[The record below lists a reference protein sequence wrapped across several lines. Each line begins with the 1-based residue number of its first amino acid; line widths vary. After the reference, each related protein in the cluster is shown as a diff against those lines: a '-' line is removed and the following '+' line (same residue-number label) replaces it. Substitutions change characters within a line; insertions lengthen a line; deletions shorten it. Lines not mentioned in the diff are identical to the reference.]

1 VGQVIETWLPT
12 QYKQT
17 NDLKGN
23 PLPPGTIRVRF
34 AGGASS
40 EEYAYPADPN
50 RMPIPLYG
58 EQVLCFSQPD
68 GQAIKRSENK
78 WYYTQVVNT
87 HGNVNNAILP
97 FLQDKGASGGE
108 YGPNPIVKA
117 GVGNKPGQLSFIE
130 QDITYIQ
137 PFQGDINY
145 PDRYGSILRFSA
157 TADMKD
163 CSKYLKKPFFKG
175 SRPGDPIIGIT
186 CGVKDARS
194 GKSIDKYY
202 AVEDPNKDA
211 SFIYLTSTQYFDKFK
226 YSQKGVGKE
235 VKTLNA
241 YKNSQV
247 IIGAERLVF
256 DARKDEILLV
266 SKKDVKIAT
275 PEWQTDMDMFFTQ
288 MLMLIEEIIEQNKN
302 LEMAHVEIAAL
313 GINSA
318 TSIHPTGTGL
328 SGPPMNTAAFAAT
341 NAAAITNAITT
352 TTIRSRV
359 EKIKAIIEKMKQ

>member
-1 VGQVIETWLPT
+1 
-12 QYKQT
+12 
-17 NDLKGN
+17 
-23 PLPPGTIRVRF
+23 LPPGTIRVRF

-68 GQAIKRSENK
+68 GKSIKRSENK
-78 WYYTQVVNT
+78 WYYTQVINT

-97 FLQDKGASGGE
+97 FLQDKGVGGGN

-117 GVGNKPGQLSFIE
+117 GQGKKPGQISFTE

-157 TADMKD
+157 TANLKD
-163 CSKYLKKPFFKG
+163 CVKYQNKPFFKG
-175 SRPGDPIIGIT
+175 NKPGDPFVGIT

-194 GKSIDKYY
+194 GRSITKYY
-202 AVEDPNKDA
+202 AVEDPTKDS
-211 SFIYLTSTQYFDKFK
+211 SFIYLTSSQYFDKFK
-226 YSQKGVGKE
+226 FSQKKVGKD
-235 VKTLNA
+235 VKALNS
-241 YKNSQV
+241 YRNSQV

-256 DARKDEILLV
+256 DARKDEIVIV

-275 PEWQTDMDMFFTQ
+275 PKWQTDMDMFFTQ
-288 MLMLIEEIIEQNKN
+288 MLKLIEEVIKQNKN
-302 LEMAHVEIAAL
+302 LEAAHNEIGKVAQSNA
-313 GINSA
+313 I
-318 TSIHPTGTGL
+318 SIHPTGVGP
-328 SGPPMNTAAFAAT
+328 SGPPT
-341 NAAAITNAITT
+341 NAGAFIASKGKSTSNAITT
-352 TTIRSRV
+352 KSIRTKI
-359 EKIKAIIEKMKQ
+359 EKIESIIKKMKQ